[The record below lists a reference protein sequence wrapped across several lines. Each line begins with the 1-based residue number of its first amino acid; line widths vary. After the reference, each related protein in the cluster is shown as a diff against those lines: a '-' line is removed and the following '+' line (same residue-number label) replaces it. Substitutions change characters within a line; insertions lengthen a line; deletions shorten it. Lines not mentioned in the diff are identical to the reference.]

1 MKKEGTKMT
10 YNGQSMKELYWAIED
25 ALYEMEQVIDFD
37 VINEDPVYQHL
48 CDLLNRYDAGDRTID
63 LFNEMRGAYAY
74 AS

>member
-1 MKKEGTKMT
+1 MIW
-10 YNGQSMKELYWAIED
+10 YNEKNMKELYWAIED

-37 VINEDPVYQHL
+37 VINEDPVYEHL
-48 CDLLNRYDAGDRTID
+48 CNLLNRYDAGDRTVG